1 MLRVSASQRSSPLA
15 AALPR
20 RILAGA
26 RPPLLVAFWV
36 GSVVVPASSAALFA
50 AAEPGSLRRPV
61 PPVAVPAAF
70 EGRFAWGRFPVR
82 SFLAPAMAGRGHP
95 NFYSAAAAGI
105 RCFGVPLQGLL
116 LRGLDAVAAAAAQPD
131 TGGCVGCWWY
141 CRSSA
146 AEIAPF
152 RLRLGVAAAVLKRP
166 DAAAAAGCC

>member
-36 GSVVVPASSAALFA
+36 GSVVVPASSAVLSA
-50 AAEPGSLRRPV
+50 AAEPDSLRRPV

-70 EGRFAWGRFPVR
+70 AGRFAWGRFPAR
-82 SFLAPAMAGRGHP
+82 SYLAPAMAGRGRP
-95 NFYSAAAAGI
+95 NFYSAVAVGI
-105 RCFGVPLQGLL
+105 RCFGVPLLGLSP
-116 LRGLDAVAAAAAQPD
+116 RGLDAAAAAQPD

-146 AEIAPF
+146 AEIAPC
-152 RLRLGVAAAVLKRP
+152 RLQRGVAAAAAALKRP
-166 DAAAAAGCC
+166 DAAAAGCC